1 MIDAVKH
8 FLSDFLIIPIIFI
21 LGAYLSYKL
30 KFLQIIK
37 FARGFKLF
45 LLERD
50 PSGKPSSFSAVAAV
64 LGGNLGTGNIAGIA
78 VALKAGGPG
87 ALFWMWVMALLGAA
101 IKFTG
106 CTLGVLYR
114 QKHPNGGYFGGP
126 MYYLEKG
133 LNLPFLAKLFALA
146 TICGAM
152 TVGNWVQMHSV
163 ALPMSESGIHPL
175 TSGVAMSLLV
185 GLVIFGGLKRFN
197 KVVSFI
203 VPFMALGYIFTCLLI
218 IFQNLEKI
226 LPSFSLIFNAAFN
239 PSTVMGGVMGFTV
252 LEAVRTGFDRGLF
265 ATDVGVG
272 LAPIIHSSV
281 DNPQLSQRQVA
292 LTQGLIS
299 TIPPIIVMIVC
310 MMTGLVLMVT
320 NAWTL
325 PGVEST
331 IMCVEAF
338 KSGLGDQLAAPTITV
353 ILIFFAYTT
362 ILTWSF
368 CADRAIEYLFSRKW
382 VPYFQFLFT
391 LFIPLGTLFT
401 VNMVWSL
408 ADIFMNCMLLI
419 NVIGIIGLCKLV
431 FKEVNLN
438 EYPFRKIKET
448 FRPSP
453 AQSL

>member
-1 MIDAVKH
+1 MIDLIKH
-8 FLSDFLIIPIIFI
+8 FLSDYLIIPTIFV
-21 LGAYLSYKL
+21 LGAYLSFKL
-30 KFLQIIK
+30 RFIQIAKFS
-37 FARGFKLF
+37 RGFKLF

-50 PSGKPSSFSAVAAV
+50 PTGKPSSFSAVSAV

-114 QKHPNGGYFGGP
+114 QKNPNGGYIGGP

-163 ALPMSESGIHPL
+163 ALPLSDSGIHPL

-185 GLVIFGGLKRFN
+185 GLVVFGGLKRFN
-197 KVVSFI
+197 KVVSLI
-203 VPFMALGYIFTCLLI
+203 VPFMALGYISICLFIL
-218 IFQNLEKI
+218 FSNLEKI
-226 LPSFSLIFNAAFN
+226 LPSFSLIFTAALN
-239 PSTVMGGVMGFTV
+239 PTTVVGGVLGFTV
-252 LEAVRTGFDRGLF
+252 LEAMRTGFDRGIF

-272 LAPIIHSSV
+272 LAPIIHSAV
-281 DNPQLSQRQVA
+281 DNPEMSIRQVA

-310 MMTGLVLMVT
+310 MLTGLVLMVT
-320 NAWTL
+320 GAWQL
-325 PGVEST
+325 PDVEST
-331 IMCVEAF
+331 NMCIAAF
-338 KSGLGDQLAAPTITV
+338 KSGLGNQLAAPTITI
-353 ILIFFAYTT
+353 ILMFFAYTT

-368 CADRAIEYLFSRKW
+368 CADRAIEYLFSKKW

-391 LFIPLGTLFT
+391 IFIPLGTLFT
-401 VNMVWSL
+401 VNMIWSL

-438 EYPFRKIKET
+438 EYPFK
-448 FRPSP
+448 
-453 AQSL
+453 SLQMPLKKYTV